1 MRPLLPIDAQ
11 LEGRRPVDVL
21 VIPYMAE
28 LHALLLLLGA
38 DLIVEVQVGREV
50 VAKHIVHFSLVVDVP
65 VGRFPGQAA
74 VPGSVV
80 VAARVGTG
88 TLADISTYS
97 INITKYKIVHEY
109 SRISL
114 TSTI

>member
-38 DLIVEVQVGREV
+38 DLIVEVQVGRE